1 MGPATPA
8 RVTYI
13 GGMGASLERI
23 RPGVWQIPPHGG
35 MRVPARVYANEKLLA
50 SIRGDRSLEQ
60 ACNVAHLPGIVAASL
75 AMPDM
80 HEGYGFPIGGVAAFD
95 ATDGIVSPGGVGY
108 DINCGVRLVRSD
120 LVAAELGANLA
131 KVVHQIQS
139 DVPAGVGSEGA
150 IATLSDHDL
159 DEVLRDGAAW
169 AVRRGYGQAEDL
181 EHTEAGGCLAGA
193 DPRGLSRR
201 ARERGAPQLGTL
213 GSGNH
218 FAEVQVVD
226 EVFDEAAA
234 RAFGLTAGLVTV
246 LLHSGSRGLGYQVCD
261 DALGGMREG
270 ARRHGVAVPDPQ
282 LVAVPISSPEGKRY
296 MSAMRAAA
304 NFAWANR
311 QVMMALIE
319 RALVRVFGGSRGSLG
334 FRLVYDVAHN
344 IAKLEDH
351 RVEGRQ
357 RRVLVHRKGATR
369 AFPAGHPEVPAGYR
383 AVGQPVL
390 VPGDMGRWSF
400 VCVGTERA
408 MEETFGSAA
417 HGAGRMLSRHAA
429 RRAGSGRNIRDELA
443 DRGVVV
449 AARSPKTLA
458 EEMPE
463 AYKDAAEVV
472 EALRESGVAAPVVRL
487 RPLGVVKG

>member
-1 MGPATPA
+1 MN
-8 RVTYI
+8 
-13 GGMGASLERI
+13 GGLERV
-23 RPGVWQIPPHGG
+23 RPGVWEIAPHGG
-35 MRVPARVYANEKLLA
+35 MLVPARVYANERLLA
-50 SIRGDRSLEQ
+50 AIRGDRSVEQ
-60 ACNVAHLPGIVAASL
+60 ACNVAHLPGIVGASL

-95 ATDGIVSPGGVGY
+95 AEDGIVSPGGVGY
-108 DINCGVRLVRSD
+108 DINCGVRLMRTD
-120 LVAAELGANLA
+120 LVAAEVSGRLA
-131 KVVHQIQS
+131 ELVGRIQR
-139 DVPAGVGSEGA
+139 DVPAGLGSEGA
-150 IATLSDHDL
+150 IATLSDRDL

-169 AVRRGYGQAEDL
+169 AVRRGYGDPDDL

-193 DPRGLSRR
+193 DPRALSRR

-218 FAEVQVVD
+218 FCEVQVVD
-226 EVFDEAAA
+226 EVYDEEAA
-234 RAFGLTAGLVTV
+234 RAFGLAPGLVTI

-261 DALGGMREG
+261 DALGTMHHG
-270 ARRHGVAVPDPQ
+270 AKRRHVPLPDPQ
-282 LVAVPISSPEGKRY
+282 LVSVPISSPEGAQY
-296 MSAMRAAA
+296 LAAMRAAA

-311 QVMMALIE
+311 QVMMALVE
-319 RALVRVFGGSRGSLG
+319 RAFVRVLGGNRASLG

-351 RVEGRQ
+351 VVEGKR

-369 AFPAGHPEVPAGYR
+369 AFPGGNAEVPERYR

-400 VCVGTERA
+400 VCVGTDRA
-408 MEETFGSAA
+408 MAETFGSAA
-417 HGAGRMLSRHAA
+417 HGAGRLLSRHAA
-429 RRAGSGRNIRDELA
+429 RRAGSGRNIGRELSE
-443 DRGVVV
+443 RGVLV

-472 EALRESGVAAPVVRL
+472 DALRESGIALPVVRL
-487 RPLGVVKG
+487 RPLAVVKG